1 MKVKEIFNIFDGEME
16 LTNVDNT
23 IDLTIENISKY
34 ENLNVTY
41 IDSDYKYLLLYVDEV
56 IK

>member
-1 MKVKEIFNIFDGEME
+1 MKVKEIFDIFDGEME
-16 LTNVDNT
+16 LTNVDKT

-34 ENLNVTY
+34 GNLNVTY
-41 IDSDYKYLLLYVDEV
+41 IDSDYKYLLIYVDEV